1 MVRRN
6 NRSRERLPEA
16 SCACFERAGL
26 TGPGTV
32 SEPDNPLADL
42 DIDVCNVR
50 PAFEASVAAG
60 VSEEELRARLGWTRS
75 WLARDGA
82 TVSGASTYE
91 HMAWMASRPDFAA
104 FVLDMVGRHTATS
117 LGVVGLACKT
127 AASLGEALSRHGRYQ
142 ALINRTAR
150 YDAVAEGATV
160 RLEETRFGP
169 ASGGSLRLSDYTVLV
184 AVQLLRGLVGEDA
197 PIVALHFRSETIAT
211 AERKAWEAFAGAPI
225 ETGHPKAA
233 LVCPLTL
240 VAQPL
245 LSHDVEL
252 SAYFAELLQQ
262 SSPEPDAP
270 DWSARVRAAI
280 VRRLA
285 DGTPTAD
292 SVGRSLGL
300 GVRTLARRLADEG
313 QTFAALLTEVR
324 RDRARHL
331 LTDKKLT
338 QAEVA
343 FLLGYRDQA
352 SFHRAFRRW
361 FGTTPAAFRQR
372 LGKPG

>member
-1 MVRRN
+1 M
-6 NRSRERLPEA
+6 EPKITWIQPG
-16 SCACFERAGL
+16 GL
-26 TGPGTV
+26 TGPATV
-32 SEPDNPLADL
+32 SESDNPLADL

-50 PAFEASVAAG
+50 PAFEASLAAG
-60 VSEEELRARLGWTRS
+60 IEEGELQVRLGWTRS
-75 WLARDGA
+75 WLERDGA

-91 HMAWMASRPDFAA
+91 HMAWMSSRPDFSAV
-104 FVLDMVGRHTATS
+104 VLDMVRRHTAAS

-127 AASLGEALSRHGRYQ
+127 AAFLGEALARHGRYQ

-150 YDAVAEGATV
+150 YDAVLDGDTV

-169 ASGGSLRLSDYTVLV
+169 VASGSLELSDYTVLV
-184 AVQLLRGLVGEDA
+184 AVQLLRGFLGDEV
-197 PIVALHFRSETIAT
+197 PIVALHFRRDSISD
-211 AERKAWEAFAGAPI
+211 AERSAWEGFAGAPI

-233 LVCPLTL
+233 LVCP
-240 VAQPL
+240 VALMIQPL
-245 LSHDVEL
+245 QSHDTEL
-252 SAYFAELLQQ
+252 SAYFADLLQQ
-262 SSPEPDAP
+262 SSPESSNPN
-270 DWSARVRAAI
+270 WSARVRAALE
-280 VRRLA
+280 RRLA

-292 SVGRSLGL
+292 SIGRELGV

-313 QTFAALLTEVR
+313 QTFGELLTAVR

-331 LTDKKLT
+331 LADAKVT

-361 FGTTPAAFRQR
+361 FGTTPAAFRQS
-372 LGKPG
+372 LGRR